1 MNFLTTTPQERCYPH
16 VLRKQVQKEV
26 CYVLKWVCVQSLSH
40 VRLSVTSWAVACRA
54 PLSMDFQGKHPGV
67 GCHFLLQGT
76 VLTQGSNPCLAQL
89 EHWEVASLPRSHMG
103 SPTLSQT
110 TAQNPS
116 DFVPF
121 LTASNSLEDAFGDR
135 VYWDT

>member
-1 MNFLTTTPQERCYPH
+1 MGMR
-16 VLRKQVQKEV
+16 
-26 CYVLKWVCVQSLSH
+26 
-40 VRLSVTSWAVACRA
+40 AVAKSCPTLGDLMGCSLPGSSVHGFPREA
-54 PLSMDFQGKHPGV
+54 YWSGLSFPPPGDLPDP
-67 GCHFLLQGT
+67 GIEP
-76 VLTQGSNPCLAQL
+76 PCLAQL